1 MCCAVEPPKHFIDPI
16 SLEVMEDP
24 IIVTSGVSY
33 DRMSIIRMIEAK
45 DIELPFQRRD
55 VTDFGFTCPVTR
67 VKCSAPIRDGMPQF
81 VTNRG
86 LRDAIEE
93 WKFMHA

>member
-24 IIVTSGVSY
+24 VVITSGVTY
-33 DRMSIIRMIEAK
+33 DRMSLIRMIESNG
-45 DIELPFQRRD
+45 IELPFQRRD
-55 VTDFGFTCPVTR
+55 ATHFAFKCPVTR
-67 VKCSAPIRDGMPQF
+67 LHCTVPLVDGMPQF
-81 VTNRG
+81 VKNFA

-93 WKFMHA
+93 WKFTNQ